1 MSKEEIKNKKLNEIP
16 GIVSEVL
23 DSNKE
28 IQNNEVQ
35 T

>member
-1 MSKEEIKNKKLNEIP
+1 MSKEEIKNKKLNEIS
-16 GIVSEVL
+16 GIVSEIL
-23 DSNKE
+23 DFNNK